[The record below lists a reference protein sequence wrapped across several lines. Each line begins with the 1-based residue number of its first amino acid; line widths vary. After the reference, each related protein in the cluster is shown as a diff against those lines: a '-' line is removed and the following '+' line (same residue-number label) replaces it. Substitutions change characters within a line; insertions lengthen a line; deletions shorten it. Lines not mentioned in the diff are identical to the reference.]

1 MPEKEAHAIS
11 HHILAAST
19 TLLGISFAIVSL
31 IGAMGHADKTLADEF
46 ALLSL
51 SLFLGSCIFA
61 YGSMRVPKTV
71 VVLPERFRRSLFIA
85 GLISLCLLS
94 VLISFN
100 VVR

>member
-1 MPEKEAHAIS
+1 MPEKQAHEIS

-19 TLLGISFAIVSL
+19 TLLGISFAVVSL
-31 IGAMGHADKTLADEF
+31 IGAMGHAEKTLADEF

-51 SLFLGSCIFA
+51 ILFLGSCILA
-61 YGSMRVPKTV
+61 YASMRVQKRSVAFGKIADTLFV
-71 VVLPERFRRSLFIA
+71 V

>member
-1 MPEKEAHAIS
+1 MPEKEAHAFS

-31 IGAMGHADKTLADEF
+31 IGALGHAEKTLADEF

-51 SLFLGSCIFA
+51 TLFLGSCIFA
-61 YGSMRVPKTV
+61 YASMRSQKKSAAFGKMS
-71 VVLPERFRRSLFIA
+71 EALFIV
-85 GLISLCLLS
+85 GLVSLCLLS

>member
-1 MPEKEAHAIS
+1 MSEKATQGIS

-31 IGAMGHADKTLADEF
+31 IGAMGHAEKTLADEF
-46 ALLSL
+46 ALFSL
-51 SLFLGSCIFA
+51 VLFLGSCVFA
-61 YGSMRVPKTV
+61 YASMR
-71 VVLPERFRRSLFIA
+71 FRKQSAAIGRISETLFIA

-94 VLISFN
+94 ILISFN

>member
-1 MPEKEAHAIS
+1 MPKKEAHAIS
-11 HHILAAST
+11 HHILAASA

-31 IGAMGHADKTLADEF
+31 IGAMGHAEKTLADEF

-61 YGSMRVPKTV
+61 YVSMRFQKQSA
-71 VVLPERFRRSLFIA
+71 RFGKISEALFIA

>member
-1 MPEKEAHAIS
+1 MPEKEAHQIS

-19 TLLGISFAIVSL
+19 TLLGISFAVVSL
-31 IGAMGHADKTLADEF
+31 IGAMGHAEKTLADEF

-51 SLFLGSCIFA
+51 TLFLGSCIFA
-61 YGSMRVPKTV
+61 YASMRLRGQSTALGKISDT
-71 VVLPERFRRSLFIA
+71 LFIA

-100 VVR
+100 VIR

>member
-1 MPEKEAHAIS
+1 MPEKQAHEIS
-11 HHILAAST
+11 HHVLAAST
-19 TLLGISFAIVSL
+19 TLLGISFAVVSL

-51 SLFLGSCIFA
+51 ILFLGSCIFA
-61 YGSMRVPKTV
+61 YGSMRFRKPSA
-71 VVLPERFRRSLFIA
+71 RFGRISEALFIA
-85 GLISLCLLS
+85 GLVSLCLLS

>member
-1 MPEKEAHAIS
+1 MPENEAHEIS

-61 YGSMRVPKTV
+61 YASMRSRKQPAAFGKIS
-71 VVLPERFRRSLFIA
+71 EALFIA
-85 GLISLCLLS
+85 GLVSLCLLS

>member
-1 MPEKEAHAIS
+1 MPEKQAHEIS

-19 TLLGISFAIVSL
+19 TLLGISFAVVSL

-51 SLFLGSCIFA
+51 ILFLGSCIFSYA
-61 YGSMRVPKTV
+61 SMRVQKRSV
-71 VVLPERFRRSLFIA
+71 VFGKISDTLFIV
-85 GLISLCLLS
+85 GLISLFLLS
-94 VLISFN
+94 ILISFN

>member
-1 MPEKEAHAIS
+1 MPEKQAHEIS

-19 TLLGISFAIVSL
+19 TLLGISFAVVSL

-51 SLFLGSCIFA
+51 ILFLGSCIFA
-61 YGSMRVPKTV
+61 YASMRVQKRSVAFGKIADTLFV
-71 VVLPERFRRSLFIA
+71 V

>member
-1 MPEKEAHAIS
+1 MPEKQAHEIS
-11 HHILAAST
+11 HHVLAAST
-19 TLLGISFAIVSL
+19 TLLGISFAVVSL

-51 SLFLGSCIFA
+51 ILFLGSCIFA
-61 YGSMRVPKTV
+61 YASMRVQKRSVAFGKISDTLFV
-71 VVLPERFRRSLFIA
+71 V

>member
-1 MPEKEAHAIS
+1 MPEKQAHEIS
-11 HHILAAST
+11 HHVLAAST
-19 TLLGISFAIVSL
+19 TLLGISFAVVSL

-51 SLFLGSCIFA
+51 ILFLGSCIFA
-61 YGSMRVPKTV
+61 YASMRVQKRSIAFGKIADTLFV
-71 VVLPERFRRSLFIA
+71 V

>member
-31 IGAMGHADKTLADEF
+31 IGAMGHAEKTLADEF

-61 YGSMRVPKTV
+61 YGSMRFRKPSA
-71 VVLPERFRRSLFIA
+71 RFGRISEALFIA

>member
-11 HHILAAST
+11 HHVLAASA
-19 TLLGISFAIVSL
+19 TLLGISFAVVSL
-31 IGAMGHADKTLADEF
+31 IGAMGHAEKTLADEF

-51 SLFLGSCIFA
+51 TLFLGACVFA
-61 YGSMRVPKTV
+61 YGSMRSQK
-71 VVLPERFRRSLFIA
+71 RSAAFGKISEALFIA

>member
-1 MPEKEAHAIS
+1 MPEKQAHEIS
-11 HHILAAST
+11 HHVLAAST
-19 TLLGISFAIVSL
+19 TLLGISFAVVSL

-51 SLFLGSCIFA
+51 ILFLGSCILA
-61 YGSMRVPKTV
+61 YASMRVQKRSVAFGKIADTLFV
-71 VVLPERFRRSLFIA
+71 V

>member
-1 MPEKEAHAIS
+1 MAEKEAPAIS

-51 SLFLGSCIFA
+51 VLFLGACIFA
-61 YGSMRVPKTV
+61 YASMRFQKKSAACRKISET
-71 VVLPERFRRSLFIA
+71 LFIA

-94 VLISFN
+94 ALISFN
-100 VVR
+100 VIR

>member
-31 IGAMGHADKTLADEF
+31 IGAMGHADKTFADEF

-61 YGSMRVPKTV
+61 YGSMRVPK
-71 VVLPERFRRSLFIA
+71 RSAAFGKISEALFIA

>member
-1 MPEKEAHAIS
+1 MPEKQAHEIS

-19 TLLGISFAIVSL
+19 TLLGISFAVVSL

-51 SLFLGSCIFA
+51 ILFLGSCILA
-61 YGSMRVPKTV
+61 YASMRVQKRSVAFGKIADTLFV
-71 VVLPERFRRSLFIA
+71 V

>member
-51 SLFLGSCIFA
+51 ILFLGSCISA
-61 YGSMRVPKTV
+61 YAAMRVPK
-71 VVLPERFRRSLFIA
+71 RSAAFGRISEALFIA

>member
-1 MPEKEAHAIS
+1 MPEKQAHEIS

-19 TLLGISFAIVSL
+19 TLLGISFAVVSL

-51 SLFLGSCIFA
+51 ILFLGSCIFSYA
-61 YGSMRVPKTV
+61 SMRVQK
-71 VVLPERFRRSLFIA
+71 RSALYGKISDTLFIVV
-85 GLISLCLLS
+85 LISLFLLS
-94 VLISFN
+94 LLLSFN

>member
-51 SLFLGSCIFA
+51 ILFLGSCISA
-61 YGSMRVPKTV
+61 YAAMRAQK
-71 VVLPERFRRSLFIA
+71 RSAAFGRISEALFIA

>member
-1 MPEKEAHAIS
+1 MPEKQAHEIS
-11 HHILAAST
+11 HHVLAAST
-19 TLLGISFAIVSL
+19 TLLGISFAVVSL

-51 SLFLGSCIFA
+51 ILFLGSCIFA
-61 YGSMRVPKTV
+61 YASMRVQKRSVAFGKIADTLFV
-71 VVLPERFRRSLFIA
+71 V

>member
-1 MPEKEAHAIS
+1 MPEKEVHAIS

-31 IGAMGHADKTLADEF
+31 IGAMGHAEKTLADEF

-51 SLFLGSCIFA
+51 TLFLGSCIFA
-61 YGSMRVPKTV
+61 YSSMRFQKQSSAFGKIS
-71 VVLPERFRRSLFIA
+71 EALFIA
-85 GLISLCLLS
+85 GLISLCVLS